1 MRFQITEEMKKR
13 IFVNSCSLII
23 PLLLFMFFNQFE
35 QIKDFVNTI
44 LVICFPFVFGVAI
57 AFLLYNP
64 QNWLEKKLFEN
75 SKFSASKKRL
85 LSTLLTFL
93 IVLVILALLCAT
105 IIPSII
111 DSILTFAQNISDY
124 TENFTH
130 YAYTIANSLNI
141 STQDIQLW
149 TENLRIVE
157 TLTDTVTSTLP
168 KLATYSY
175 GFVRG
180 IINFILAVVS
190 GFYILL
196 DREKLIRVIKKLNYS
211 IFNLDTAK
219 GLNFWIIDVKTVFEQ
234 FEDNIHDQNE
244 VNKEDYFL
252 SSGITFRENTF
263 NAFRYIETKNNQTT
277 TFNYISNL
285 QIDSHNIEQIVAM
298 GRKRWK
304 IENEGFNEQK
314 NGTFNISHLCSRHEN
329 GLKIHYLFIQIAH
342 TIRQLLEYGFAS
354 VKEVKSLVTKKEIS
368 SLIINSLISSTIT
381 NLVNSDL
388 NFQLRFDD

>member
-234 FEDNIHDQNE
+234 
-244 VNKEDYFL
+244 
-252 SSGITFRENTF
+252 
-263 NAFRYIETKNNQTT
+263 YI
-277 TFNYISNL
+277 
-285 QIDSHNIEQIVAM
+285 V
-298 GRKRWK
+298 G
-304 IENEGFNEQK
+304 
-314 NGTFNISHLCSRHEN
+314 
-329 GLKIHYLFIQIAH
+329 
-342 TIRQLLEYGFAS
+342 
-354 VKEVKSLVTKKEIS
+354 
-368 SLIINSLISSTIT
+368 
-381 NLVNSDL
+381 
-388 NFQLRFDD
+388 

>member
-234 FEDNIHDQNE
+234 YIVGNIID
-244 VNKEDYFL
+244 
-252 SSGITFRENTF
+252 STIIGITCYIGTLILQIPYAPMIGLIVGVTNLIPVFGPFLGAIPVIVILLLINPISALIFAIFILILQQIDGNVIKPIVLGDKLGMSGFWILFSVTIGGGLFGVLGMFLGVPVFALFYSALREH
-263 NAFRYIETKNNQTT
+263 
-277 TFNYISNL
+277 SNL
-285 QIDSHNIEQIVAM
+285 RLKS
-298 GRKRWK
+298 K
-304 IENEGFNEQK
+304 
-314 NGTFNISHLCSRHEN
+314 HL
-329 GLKIHYLFIQIAH
+329 
-342 TIRQLLEYGFAS
+342 
-354 VKEVKSLVTKKEIS
+354 EI
-368 SLIINSLISSTIT
+368 
-381 NLVNSDL
+381 
-388 NFQLRFDD
+388 

>member
-13 IFVNSCSLII
+13 IFVNSCSLVI

-211 IFNLDTAK
+211 VFNLDTAK
-219 GLNFWIIDVKTVFEQ
+219 GLNYWIIDVKTVFEQ
-234 FEDNIHDQNE
+234 YIVGNIID
-244 VNKEDYFL
+244 
-252 SSGITFRENTF
+252 STIIGITCYIGTLIFQIPYAPMIGLIVGVTNLIPVFGPFLGAIPVIVILLLINPISAFIFAIFILILQQIDGNVIKPIVLGDKLGMSGFWILFSVTIGGGLFGILGMFLGVPVFALFYSALRE
-263 NAFRYIETKNNQTT
+263 Y
-277 TFNYISNL
+277 SNL
-285 QIDSHNIEQIVAM
+285 RLKSKHIEI
-298 GRKRWK
+298 
-304 IENEGFNEQK
+304 
-314 NGTFNISHLCSRHEN
+314 
-329 GLKIHYLFIQIAH
+329 
-342 TIRQLLEYGFAS
+342 
-354 VKEVKSLVTKKEIS
+354 
-368 SLIINSLISSTIT
+368 
-381 NLVNSDL
+381 
-388 NFQLRFDD
+388 

>member
-13 IFVNSCSLII
+13 IFLTCCSVII

-180 IINFILAVVS
+180 IINFNLAVVN
-190 GFYILL
+190 GCYIL
-196 DREKLIRVIKKLNYS
+196 
-211 IFNLDTAK
+211 
-219 GLNFWIIDVKTVFEQ
+219 
-234 FEDNIHDQNE
+234 
-244 VNKEDYFL
+244 
-252 SSGITFRENTF
+252 
-263 NAFRYIETKNNQTT
+263 
-277 TFNYISNL
+277 
-285 QIDSHNIEQIVAM
+285 
-298 GRKRWK
+298 
-304 IENEGFNEQK
+304 
-314 NGTFNISHLCSRHEN
+314 
-329 GLKIHYLFIQIAH
+329 
-342 TIRQLLEYGFAS
+342 
-354 VKEVKSLVTKKEIS
+354 
-368 SLIINSLISSTIT
+368 
-381 NLVNSDL
+381 
-388 NFQLRFDD
+388 

>member
-57 AFLLYNP
+57 AF
-64 QNWLEKKLFEN
+64 
-75 SKFSASKKRL
+75 
-85 LSTLLTFL
+85 LTFL

-234 FEDNIHDQNE
+234 YIVGNIID
-244 VNKEDYFL
+244 
-252 SSGITFRENTF
+252 STIIGITCYIGTLILQIPLIVGVTNLIPVFGPFLGAIPVIVILLLINPISALIFAIFILILQQIDGNVIKPIVLGDKLGMSGFWILFSVTIGGGLFGVLGMFLGVPVFALFYSALRE
-263 NAFRYIETKNNQTT
+263 Y
-277 TFNYISNL
+277 SNL
-285 QIDSHNIEQIVAM
+285 RLKS
-298 GRKRWK
+298 K
-304 IENEGFNEQK
+304 
-314 NGTFNISHLCSRHEN
+314 HL
-329 GLKIHYLFIQIAH
+329 
-342 TIRQLLEYGFAS
+342 
-354 VKEVKSLVTKKEIS
+354 EI
-368 SLIINSLISSTIT
+368 
-381 NLVNSDL
+381 
-388 NFQLRFDD
+388 

>member
-211 IFNLDTAK
+211 VFNLDTAK

-234 FEDNIHDQNE
+234 YIVGNIID
-244 VNKEDYFL
+244 
-252 SSGITFRENTF
+252 STIIGITCYIGTLILQIPYAPMIGLIVGVTNLIPVFGPFLGAIPVIVILLLINPISALIFAIFILILQQIDGNVIKPIVLGDKLGMSGFWILFSVTIGGGLFGVLGMFLGVPVFALFYSALRE
-263 NAFRYIETKNNQTT
+263 Y
-277 TFNYISNL
+277 SNL
-285 QIDSHNIEQIVAM
+285 
-298 GRKRWK
+298 RLKLK
-304 IENEGFNEQK
+304 
-314 NGTFNISHLCSRHEN
+314 HL
-329 GLKIHYLFIQIAH
+329 
-342 TIRQLLEYGFAS
+342 
-354 VKEVKSLVTKKEIS
+354 EI
-368 SLIINSLISSTIT
+368 
-381 NLVNSDL
+381 
-388 NFQLRFDD
+388 

>member
-1 MRFQITEEMKKR
+1 M
-13 IFVNSCSLII
+13 NSCSLII

-44 LVICFPFVFGVAI
+44 FVICFPFVFGVAI

-196 DREKLIRVIKKLNYS
+196 DREKLIRVIKN
-211 IFNLDTAK
+211 
-219 GLNFWIIDVKTVFEQ
+219 
-234 FEDNIHDQNE
+234 
-244 VNKEDYFL
+244 
-252 SSGITFRENTF
+252 
-263 NAFRYIETKNNQTT
+263 
-277 TFNYISNL
+277 
-285 QIDSHNIEQIVAM
+285 
-298 GRKRWK
+298 
-304 IENEGFNEQK
+304 
-314 NGTFNISHLCSRHEN
+314 
-329 GLKIHYLFIQIAH
+329 
-342 TIRQLLEYGFAS
+342 
-354 VKEVKSLVTKKEIS
+354 
-368 SLIINSLISSTIT
+368 
-381 NLVNSDL
+381 
-388 NFQLRFDD
+388 

>member
-234 FEDNIHDQNE
+234 YIVGNIID
-244 VNKEDYFL
+244 
-252 SSGITFRENTF
+252 STIIGITC
-263 NAFRYIETKNNQTT
+263 YIGTLILQIPYAPMIGLIVGVTNLIPVFGPFLGAIPVIVILLLINPISALIFAIFILILQQIDGNVIKPIVLGDKLGMSGFWILFSVTIGGGLFGVLGMFLGVPVFALFYSALSE
-277 TFNYISNL
+277 YSNL
-285 QIDSHNIEQIVAM
+285 RLKS
-298 GRKRWK
+298 K
-304 IENEGFNEQK
+304 
-314 NGTFNISHLCSRHEN
+314 HL
-329 GLKIHYLFIQIAH
+329 
-342 TIRQLLEYGFAS
+342 
-354 VKEVKSLVTKKEIS
+354 EI
-368 SLIINSLISSTIT
+368 
-381 NLVNSDL
+381 
-388 NFQLRFDD
+388 

>member
-1 MRFQITEEMKKR
+1 M
-13 IFVNSCSLII
+13 NSCSLII

-234 FEDNIHDQNE
+234 YIVGNIID
-244 VNKEDYFL
+244 
-252 SSGITFRENTF
+252 STIIGITCYIGTLILQIPYAPMIGLIVGVTNLIPVFGPFLGAIPVIVILLLINPISALIFAIFILILQQIDGNVIKPIVLGDKLGMSGFWILFSVTIGGGLFGVLGMFLGVPVFALFYSALRE
-263 NAFRYIETKNNQTT
+263 Y
-277 TFNYISNL
+277 SNL
-285 QIDSHNIEQIVAM
+285 RLKS
-298 GRKRWK
+298 K
-304 IENEGFNEQK
+304 
-314 NGTFNISHLCSRHEN
+314 HL
-329 GLKIHYLFIQIAH
+329 
-342 TIRQLLEYGFAS
+342 
-354 VKEVKSLVTKKEIS
+354 EI
-368 SLIINSLISSTIT
+368 
-381 NLVNSDL
+381 
-388 NFQLRFDD
+388 

>member
-234 FEDNIHDQNE
+234 YIVGNIID
-244 VNKEDYFL
+244 
-252 SSGITFRENTF
+252 STIIGITCYIGTLILQIPYAPMIGLIVGVTNLIPVFGPFLGAIPVIVILLLINPISALIFAIFILILQQIDGNVIKPIVLGNKLGMSGFWILFSVTIGGGLFGVLGMFLGVPVFALFYSTLRE
-263 NAFRYIETKNNQTT
+263 Y
-277 TFNYISNL
+277 SNL
-285 QIDSHNIEQIVAM
+285 RLKS
-298 GRKRWK
+298 K
-304 IENEGFNEQK
+304 
-314 NGTFNISHLCSRHEN
+314 HL
-329 GLKIHYLFIQIAH
+329 
-342 TIRQLLEYGFAS
+342 
-354 VKEVKSLVTKKEIS
+354 EI
-368 SLIINSLISSTIT
+368 
-381 NLVNSDL
+381 
-388 NFQLRFDD
+388 

>member
-1 MRFQITEEMKKR
+1 M
-13 IFVNSCSLII
+13 
-23 PLLLFMFFNQFE
+23 
-35 QIKDFVNTI
+35 
-44 LVICFPFVFGVAI
+44 
-57 AFLLYNP
+57 
-64 QNWLEKKLFEN
+64 
-75 SKFSASKKRL
+75 
-85 LSTLLTFL
+85 
-93 IVLVILALLCAT
+93 
-105 IIPSII
+105 
-111 DSILTFAQNISDY
+111 TFAQNISDY

-234 FEDNIHDQNE
+234 YIVGNIID
-244 VNKEDYFL
+244 
-252 SSGITFRENTF
+252 STIIGITCYIGTLILQIPYAPMIGLIVGVTNLIPVFGPFLGAIPVIVILLLINPISALIFAIFILILQQIDGNVIKPIVLGDKLGMSGFWILFSVTIGGGLFGVLGMFLGVPVFALFYSALRE
-263 NAFRYIETKNNQTT
+263 Y
-277 TFNYISNL
+277 SNL
-285 QIDSHNIEQIVAM
+285 RLKS
-298 GRKRWK
+298 K
-304 IENEGFNEQK
+304 
-314 NGTFNISHLCSRHEN
+314 HL
-329 GLKIHYLFIQIAH
+329 
-342 TIRQLLEYGFAS
+342 
-354 VKEVKSLVTKKEIS
+354 EI
-368 SLIINSLISSTIT
+368 
-381 NLVNSDL
+381 
-388 NFQLRFDD
+388 